1 MTLNMNNSTGFRERI
16 MSKDK
21 LFDEIRDANL
31 NYLLLAQNLIRQ
43 DRDAA
48 IYRLGISEELAEL
61 LDALSPAQLMKIAS
75 STTLL
80 CRLRYDDRLILDI
93 LVGHT
98 KDKPMARTHAA
109 ILSASRPVEALA

>member
-1 MTLNMNNSTGFRERI
+1 MEGTQSMNTG
-16 MSKDK
+16 K

-31 NYLLLAQNLIRQ
+31 NYLLLAQSLIRE

-48 IYRLGISEELAEL
+48 IYRLGVSDDLAEL
-61 LDALSPAQLMKIAS
+61 LQALSPAQLMKIAS

-80 CRLRYDDRLILDI
+80 CRLRYDDRLVLDM
-93 LVGHT
+93 LVSHT

-109 ILSASRPVEALA
+109 ILGAGRPVEALS

>member
-1 MTLNMNNSTGFRERI
+1 MRKE
-16 MSKDK
+16 K

-31 NYLLLAQNLIRQ
+31 NYLLLAQSLIRE

-48 IYRLGISEELAEL
+48 IYRLGVSDELAEL
-61 LDALSPAQLMKIAS
+61 LEGLSPAQLMKIAS

-80 CRLRYDDRLILDI
+80 CRLRYDDRLILDM
-93 LVGHT
+93 LVSHT

-109 ILSASRPVEALA
+109 ILGASRPVEALA